1 METSKKLLWIFV
13 AVFIVSVVV
22 VGIADVVLSAK
33 LSYLL
38 NYVIPTSTSVI
49 LGYIGKSGFENVTK
63 IKTSPTD
70 GFSVDTNGNSIA
82 VQPGAILDSAIN
94 QIDNITQ

>member
-13 AVFIVSVVV
+13 TVFIVSFIC
-22 VGIADVVLSAK
+22 VGAIDVAFNK
-33 LSYLL
+33 NISYLL

-70 GFSVDTNGNSIA
+70 GFSVDANGNSIT
-82 VQPGAILDSAIN
+82 VQPSAILDSAIN
-94 QIDNITQ
+94 QISNITQ